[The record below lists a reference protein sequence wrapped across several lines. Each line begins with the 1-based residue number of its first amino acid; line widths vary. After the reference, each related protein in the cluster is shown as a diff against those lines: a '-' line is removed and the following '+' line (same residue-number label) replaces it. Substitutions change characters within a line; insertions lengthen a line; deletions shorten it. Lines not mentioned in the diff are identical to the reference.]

1 MRLSTFSS
9 PKWLASITAAGLL
22 VAASDGFAQEGPRHL
37 NPVIAKLAAGESFIG
52 VSTGDL
58 SLSNANELTRATLDY
73 VYVDMEHNPFSFDSL
88 YTFTLGTIDKAAI
101 VERGNAEADLAVFAR
116 FPPYGREQVQWVSK
130 QALDIGLMG
139 IIFNSIDDPEQA
151 TLAVSSMRYP
161 QLKGSAHPE
170 PAGLRGWS
178 PQLATWLWGV
188 SSSEY
193 QRIADVWPL
202 NPDGDLLAIM
212 MIETAEGVR
221 NADAIAS
228 VPGVGAIF
236 MGPSDLARSL
246 GVPDGAPDVE
256 EALQTVLR
264 ACLGHNVACGKSMSA
279 EEMPRRIQEG
289 WRMLNLGSASG
300 GLTAENDAALRAA
313 EGARPAR

>member
-1 MRLSTFSS
+1 MRLSTVSS
-9 PKWLASITAAGLL
+9 LARLASIMAAGLL
-22 VAASDGFAQEGPRHL
+22 VVASEGFAQERARHL
-37 NPVIAKLAAGESFIG
+37 NPVIAKLASGEPFIG

-58 SLSNANELTRATLDY
+58 SISNANELTRAALDY
-73 VYVDMEHNPFSFDSL
+73 VYVDMEHNSFSFDSL
-88 YTFTLGTIDKAAI
+88 YMFTLGTIDKAAI

-139 IIFNSIDDPEQA
+139 IIFNSIDNPEQA
-151 TLAVSSMRYP
+151 TLAVRSMRYP
-161 QLKGSAHPE
+161 QLKGSSRPE

-178 PQLATWLWGV
+178 PQLATWLWGI

-236 MGPSDLARSL
+236 MGPADLARSL
-246 GVPDGAPDVE
+246 GVPDGAPEVE

-264 ACLGHNVACGKSMSA
+264 ACLDHDVACGKSMSA

-313 EGARPAR
+313 EGARRAR